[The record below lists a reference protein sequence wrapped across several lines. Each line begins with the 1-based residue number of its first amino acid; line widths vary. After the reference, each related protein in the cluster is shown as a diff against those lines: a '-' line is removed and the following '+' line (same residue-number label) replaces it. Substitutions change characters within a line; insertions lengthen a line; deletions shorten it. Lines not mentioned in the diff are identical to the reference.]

1 MTDAVAF
8 ASRAFLGRRKGVLPQ
23 SAMLR
28 WGPPVVSPS
37 TAKVALLHL
46 HQLLFARLVTHLEV
60 LQPTDQVR
68 QEG

>member
-1 MTDAVAF
+1 MLLPLHQELSWGAERVFFLSQQCF
-8 ASRAFLGRRKGVLPQ
+8 AG
-23 SAMLR
+23 
-28 WGPPVVSPS
+28 GPPVVSPS

-60 LQPTDQVR
+60 LQPTDKVR